1 MKSYRVKT
9 QDQLSLHVQKWNKNV
24 DTKASIFIVH
34 GLGEHQNR
42 YAHMAEFYCSNG
54 FQVYSYDQRGHG
66 KSEGKR
72 GHSPGLQFN
81 LNDLKDVLKTI
92 RTKKLF
98 LYGHS
103 FGGNVLANFILRN
116 KLLSFKGIILSAPW
130 LKLSE
135 TPSLFDRILA
145 RTMNIFYPSF
155 TKDKNI
161 DPTSISTIRS
171 SQELYKEDPLN
182 HNRISARLFCEF
194 FESGLWALKNAK
206 MLKIKTL
213 IVHGDKDD
221 VISKNGSIL
230 FAKNSLGKAKYKIFK
245 NTKHEIHN
253 DITQKKL
260 FLFVM
265 KWMDKQLISLS

>member
-1 MKSYRVKT
+1 MKSYKVKT
-9 QDQLSLHVQKWNKNV
+9 QDQLSLHVQKWNENIK
-24 DTKASIFIVH
+24 TKASICIIH
-34 GLGEHQNR
+34 GLGEHQNG
-42 YAHMAEFYCSNG
+42 YAHMAKFYCKKG

-72 GHSPGLQFN
+72 GHTPGLKFN
-81 LNDLKDVLKTI
+81 LRDLKDVLNTI
-92 RTKKLF
+92 REKKLF

-135 TPSLFDRILA
+135 TPGLFDRILA
-145 RTMNIFYPSF
+145 RTMNIVYPSF

-161 DPTSISTIRS
+161 DPTSISNITS
-171 SQELYKEDPLN
+171 SQKSYNEDPLN

-194 FESGLWALKNAK
+194 FESGLWALKNAEK
-206 MLKIKTL
+206 LNIETL
-213 IVHGDKDD
+213 IVHGDQDD

-230 FAKNSLGKAKYKIFK
+230 FAKKSLGKAKYKIFK

-253 DITQKKL
+253 DLSQKE
-260 FLFVM
+260 LFVFVM
-265 KWMDKQLISLS
+265 NWIDKQLIPIC